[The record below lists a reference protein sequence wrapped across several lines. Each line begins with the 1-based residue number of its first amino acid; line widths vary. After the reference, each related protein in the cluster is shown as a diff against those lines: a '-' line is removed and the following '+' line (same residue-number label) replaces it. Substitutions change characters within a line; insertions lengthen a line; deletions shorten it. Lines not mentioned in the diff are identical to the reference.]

1 MAAERIWIGID
12 IGGTFSDV
20 VVVDDGGKIRVALKV
35 PSTPEHPDA
44 AVVTGLQRLAHE
56 MPGLVD
62 HALVATMFHGTT
74 VATNALI
81 QKRGARTALIT
92 TAGFRDVLAL
102 RRQARPDLYS
112 LAQRISPPL
121 VPDHWRYEVSE
132 RIGYDGT
139 VLTALDV
146 ESLRR
151 LCDDL
156 AADGV
161 EAVALC
167 FLHSY
172 ANPVHEQLASR
183 VLTEAHPQFDVSLS
197 SDICPELGEF
207 ERTSTVVA
215 NAYVSPVVR
224 TYLRRLREGVA
235 RYGVDDFNVVKSN
248 GGLTSSANA
257 ERYPVHLIE
266 SGPAAGMSAA
276 AELGR
281 ALGLRNLIAFDMGG
295 TTAKIGVIHDGDP
308 RLARELHADRYVEGR
323 DVGGYV
329 IKSPV
334 IDLAEIGAGGGSIAW
349 LDGAGILKVGPH
361 SAGSD
366 PGPACYGQG
375 GEEPTVTD
383 AQLVVGNLGVASDAF
398 PDGLRVDLARAAIQ
412 KRIAEPLNWSVERAA
427 HGILRIATAT
437 MAETVRLVTVRRGID
452 IRDFALVV
460 SGGAGPLHAADI
472 AAEVGISTIVV
483 PPLPAMF
490 SAIGTIMCDVRHDLV
505 HSMVRELDSLDP
517 RELAATFGLLTGRAR
532 DLLAAESVP
541 IDEST
546 VRYNR
551 HLDLRHVGQ
560 LHQIDVPIDGEP
572 DAAAIEAT
580 FRRAYRDR
588 YGYTLPDS
596 RVELVNARLE
606 VVVPRWPAG
615 AFPSGAAGDPATCED
630 RRTIVDSD
638 GGADEWP
645 VLPRHRVAGGEP
657 LTGPLLIAES
667 GSVLRVRPGQ
677 RVRPLAGGALVIEEP
692 IERHEER

>member
-1 MAAERIWIGID
+1 MAAERIWVGID

-20 VVVDDGGKIRVALKV
+20 VAVDDGGRILAALKV
-35 PSTPEHPDA
+35 PSTPEHPDG
-44 AVVTGLQRLAHE
+44 AVLTGLQKIAEE
-56 MPGLVD
+56 MPEILD
-62 HALVATMFHGTT
+62 RTRVATMFHGTT

-81 QKRGARTALIT
+81 QKRGAKTALIT
-92 TAGFRDVLAL
+92 TTGFRDVIAL

-121 VPDHWRYEVSE
+121 VADRWRFEADE
-132 RIGYDGT
+132 RICPDGSI
-139 VLTALDV
+139 LTGLDV
-146 ESLRR
+146 ESLRQ
-151 LCDDL
+151 LGDEL
-156 AADGV
+156 AAEGID
-161 EAVALC
+161 AVALC

-172 ANPVHEQLASR
+172 ANPVHEQTAAR
-183 VLTEAHPQFDVSLS
+183 VLTDTYPQLDVSLS
-197 SDICPELGEF
+197 SDIGPELGEF

-224 TYLRRLREGVA
+224 KYLRRLRQGVA

-257 ERYPVHLIE
+257 ERRPVHLIE

-281 ALGLRNLIAFDMGG
+281 ALGLPNLISFDMGG
-295 TTAKIGVIHDGDP
+295 TTAKIGVIQDGTP
-308 RLARELHADRYVEGR
+308 RLARELHADRYVDGR
-323 DVGGYV
+323 DLGGYV

-349 LDGAGILKVGPH
+349 LDGAGVLKVGPH

-383 AQLVVGNLGVASDAF
+383 AHVVVGNLGVESDAF
-398 PDGLRVDLARAAIQ
+398 PDGLRIDLGRAAIQ
-412 KRIAEPLNWSVERAA
+412 KRVAEPLGWSVEHAA

-460 SGGAGPLHAADI
+460 SGGAGPVHAADV
-472 AAEVGISTIVV
+472 AAEVGISTIIV

-490 SAIGTIMCDVRHDLV
+490 SAIGTIMCDIRHDLV
-505 HSMVRELDSLDP
+505 HSMVRRLDTLDP
-517 RELAATFGLLTGRAR
+517 LELAATFDRLTDRAKE
-532 DLLAAESVP
+532 LLADESVP
-541 IDEST
+541 IDESAM
-546 VRYNR
+546 RYNR

-560 LHQIDVPIDGEP
+560 LHQIDIPVEGNP
-572 DAAAIEAT
+572 DAATIEAA

-588 YGYTLPDS
+588 YGYTLPES

-606 VVVPRWPAG
+606 VVSPRWQAG
-615 AFPSGAAGDPATCED
+615 SFPSRATGAAAGEQ
-630 RRTIVDSD
+630 RRTVVDS
-638 GGADEWP
+638 GGRAEEWR
-645 VLPRHRVAGGEP
+645 VLPRHRVAGEDP
-657 LTGPLLIAES
+657 LAGPVLIAES
-667 GSVLRVRPGQ
+667 GSVLRVRPEQ
-677 RVRPLAGGALVIEEP
+677 RVRSLPDEVLVIEGLKG
-692 IERHEER
+692 